1 MTLKIVGRAGGLRTG
16 IRERNGWMSLIPVRK
31 PPALLVSTHQAP
43 PFRRARTRARTRI
56 EPLDANEI
64 GDHGCR

>member
-1 MTLKIVGRAGGLRTG
+1 MNIQ
-16 IRERNGWMSLIPVRK
+16 ILIPVRK
-31 PPALLVSTHQAP
+31 PPALLVSTHQSP
-43 PFRRARTRARTRI
+43 PFRRTRARTRI